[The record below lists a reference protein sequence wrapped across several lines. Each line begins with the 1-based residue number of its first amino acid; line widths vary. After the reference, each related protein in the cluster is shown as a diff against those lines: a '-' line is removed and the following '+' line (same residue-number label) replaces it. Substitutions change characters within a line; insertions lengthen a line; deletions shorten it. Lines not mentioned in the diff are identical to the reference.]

1 MKSSLD
7 YSRRALGIATSQI
20 HFKFNIAF
28 VQIQLAQLIYTL
40 PESQRTL
47 TEVQAASEGLD
58 DAIESFT
65 EIAQSKNPPYPKHDI
80 EQRANMG
87 RNTMRRQLERAI
99 QSQREY
105 EEKNAA
111 RLQEAR
117 EAREAEMKRREE
129 ERKKA
134 EETAAEEKKKIQ
146 EERNEILA
154 LNRELVEKRAEEER
168 RKEELEYTTDSE
180 TGERVKR
187 KKKPRAA
194 GGKRKK
200 KGEESDSET
209 EGEGSRRRRKGAKA
223 TEDETSGITSMDEH
237 APRTKKKRK
246 LARKGGKED
255 KFKSSE
261 MVVDSDEDD
270 DVAPAATT
278 NGAAKTSD
286 PEDDVDMDDAGPATE
301 AASRGEVDE
310 DEEAVPRP
318 RKKPVRRIE
327 ESDEEDEEDEEDGDD
342 EAPTPMTT
350 AEKAAAEGRGEDV
363 SKVEQ
368 RVMAAGGGNDVE
380 VPGQAGE
387 VYPGVIGA
395 QEADA

>member
-7 YSRRALGIATSQI
+7 YSRRALAIATSQI

-47 TEVQAASEGLD
+47 AEVQAASEGLD

-65 EIAQSKNPPYPKHDI
+65 EIAQAKNPPYPKHDI

-105 EEKNAA
+105 EDKNAA

-117 EAREAEMKRREE
+117 ESREAEKKRREE
-129 ERKKA
+129 ERKRA
-134 EETAAEEKKKIQ
+134 EEIATEEKKKIQ
-146 EERNEILA
+146 DERNKMLA

-200 KGEESDSET
+200 KGEDSDTES
-209 EGEGSRRRRKGAKA
+209 EGDGPRMRKGAKG
-223 TEDETSGITSMDEH
+223 TEDETSGITSMDENG
-237 APRTKKKRK
+237 PRTKKKRK
-246 LARKGGKED
+246 LARKGGRED
-255 KFKSSE
+255 KFKSRE
-261 MVVDSDEDD
+261 MIVDSDEED
-270 DVAPAATT
+270 DVAPAAT
-278 NGAAKTSD
+278 NGEAMTSD
-286 PEDDVDMDDAGPATE
+286 AGEDAEMEDARPATD
-301 AASRGEVDE
+301 AATGEE
-310 DEEAVPRP
+310 DEEDDTETVSRP

-327 ESDEEDEEDEEDGDD
+327 ESDEEEEEDDD
-342 EAPTPMTT
+342 EDTAPPPMTT
-350 AEKAAAEGRGEDV
+350 AEKAAAEDQGEDV
-363 SKVEQ
+363 SMVDQK
-368 RVMAAGGGNDVE
+368 VMAAGGGNDVG

-387 VYPGVIGA
+387 AYPGVTGGGEAGA
-395 QEADA
+395 

>member
-7 YSRRALGIATSQI
+7 YSRRALAIATSQI

-47 TEVQAASEGLD
+47 AEVQAASDGLD

-65 EIAQSKNPPYPKHDI
+65 EIAQAKNPPYPKHDI

-134 EETAAEEKKKIQ
+134 EEIAAEEKKKIQ
-146 EERNEILA
+146 DERNKMLA

-187 KKKPRAA
+187 KKKSRAA

-200 KGEESDSET
+200 KGEDSDTET
-209 EGEGSRRRRKGAKA
+209 EGDGPRRRRGAKGI
-223 TEDETSGITSMDEH
+223 EDETSGITSMDDNG
-237 APRTKKKRK
+237 PRTKKKRK

-270 DVAPAATT
+270 DVAPAAT
-278 NGAAKTSD
+278 NGVAETSD
-286 PEDDVDMDDAGPATE
+286 LEDDIEMEDAKPTVEGGE
-301 AASRGEVDE
+301 ADE
-310 DEEAVPRP
+310 DEEEEGAVSRP
-318 RKKPVRRIE
+318 RKKPIRRIE
-327 ESDEEDEEDEEDGDD
+327 ESDEEEEEEEEEEDEENT
-342 EAPTPMTT
+342 PPPPMTT
-350 AEKAAAEGRGEDV
+350 AEKAAAEDRGQDV
-363 SKVEQ
+363 SMVDQKVT
-368 RVMAAGGGNDVE
+368 AAGGGNDVE
-380 VPGQAGE
+380 VSGQIGE
-387 VYPGVIGA
+387 AFPGVTGGGEAGA
-395 QEADA
+395 

>member
-7 YSRRALGIATSQI
+7 YSRRALAIATSQI

-47 TEVQAASEGLD
+47 AEVQAASEGLD

-65 EIAQSKNPPYPKHDI
+65 EIAQAKNPPYPKHDI

-105 EEKNAA
+105 EQKNAA

-117 EAREAEMKRREE
+117 ESREAEMKRREE
-129 ERKKA
+129 ERKRA
-134 EETAAEEKKKIQ
+134 EEIAAEEKKKIQ
-146 EERNEILA
+146 DERNKILA

-200 KGEESDSET
+200 KAEDSDTET
-209 EGEGSRRRRKGAKA
+209 EGDGSRRRRKGAKG
-223 TEDETSGITSMDEH
+223 TEDETSGITSMDESG
-237 APRTKKKRK
+237 PRTKKKRK

-261 MVVDSDEDD
+261 MVGDSDEDD
-270 DVAPAATT
+270 DVAPAAT
-278 NGAAKTSD
+278 NGGIQTSD
-286 PEDDVDMDDAGPATE
+286 AEDAEMEDFRPVPEPAT
-301 AASRGEVDE
+301 GEEDDE
-310 DEEAVPRP
+310 DEEEAVSRP

-327 ESDEEDEEDEEDGDD
+327 ESDEEQGEEEAEDEDT
-342 EAPTPMTT
+342 APPPMTT
-350 AEKAAAEGRGEDV
+350 AEKAAAEAQGEDV
-363 SKVEQ
+363 SNVDQK
-368 RVMAAGGGNDVE
+368 VMAAGGGNDVG

-387 VYPGVIGA
+387 AYPGVTGGGEAGA
-395 QEADA
+395 